1 MIGIHPLKRLPQKTK
16 NKMNMKYIKKL
27 VTVIV
32 TLPLV
37 VAIVLVTALLAI
49 TCETLDFMM
58 GDKK

>member
-1 MIGIHPLKRLPQKTK
+1 
-16 NKMNMKYIKKL
+16 MNMKYIKKL

-32 TLPLV
+32 TLPIV